1 MRSKAI
7 LITLLVIS
15 ALTGLGQT
23 FASSKPISQN
33 QNRLEQEISA
43 LRLLGKAGKGKMK
56 NTCSSLSAGL
66 GTQGIIRKWLED
78 TDYAM
83 RLHETAKKVAN
94 EGRDCSAQ
102 SIYFP
107 IEQPQ
112 PIDKIAELLG
122 KQDSTSTGEVTLND
136 KTRSLTWYE
145 YGWLAFGVA
154 GYSTASLFSLRLVGA
169 RIAAGNIED
178 QV

>member
-23 FASSKPISQN
+23 YASSKPISQN
-33 QNRLEQEISA
+33 QNRREQEISA

-78 TDYAM
+78 TNYAM

-112 PIDKIAELLG
+112 PIDKIVELLG
-122 KQDSTSTGEVTLND
+122 KQDSTKTGEVTLND

-145 YGWLAFGVA
+145 YGWLAFGV
-154 GYSTASLFSLRLVGA
+154 
-169 RIAAGNIED
+169 ED
-178 QV
+178 GKVTVIQIDFKKSGF